1 LEFKDLSDMLEIL
14 PVYPRSPRDSD
25 CCSDA
30 ADLGEPFYPESPMVL
45 SPAEG
50 RRPCSALAFDR
61 VVDCRAVQPLGCG
74 LGATW
79 RLSTPVADVE
89 RPAAGA
95 DSVAILDSLC
105 FTPRSRCGAADTTN
119 IRRRWRPQVGSPESL
134 QKDKLRSTSNDPEQA
149 RVSLRVTPVRRPPE
163 HGTPCS
169 RHRLELAPQ
178 LQRKAVSA
186 SVMPSTPREPQHQE
200 VVPNRTQ
207 TPSRGAGVQQVAA
220 TGVAASASATTTVR
234 DTVGK
239 AHWLAT
245 DKDVALNRTQTPSRR
260 DSVQPV
266 TVAGSAASASATTTV
281 RDTVGKAQWLATD
294 KDIVLNRTQTPSRRD
309 GVQPVTVAGSAA
321 SASAT
326 TTVRDT
332 VGKAHWLATD
342 KDAPSRTQT
351 PSRRDL
357 CQTVGGATV
366 SSATTVRQVGKGKAH
381 WSTDKDA
388 TSRTQTPSR
397 RDLCQTAPAMGATSA
412 PVKAPIINA
421 FTVGAPGGTVTPVA
435 RCSFVPKVP
444 RRASTS
450 STPMGATRASAPD
463 VPSSEA
469 PGCNV
474 CLMPRRNASSGCG
487 GGGLATSAGIG
498 KRSCGQGRMPF
509 YRGVLFRRSNGCK
522 HRSPKLSAL

>member
-1 LEFKDLSDMLEIL
+1 MLEIL

-50 RRPCSALAFDR
+50 RSLSA
-61 VVDCRAVQPLGCG
+61 
-74 LGATW
+74 
-79 RLSTPVADVE
+79 PVADVG

-95 DSVAILDSLC
+95 DCVAILDSLC

-169 RHRLELAPQ
+169 RHRLEPAPQ

-220 TGVAASASATTTVR
+220 TGIAASASAATTIR
-234 DTVGK
+234 HNAGK
-239 AHWLAT
+239 AHWLVT
-245 DKDVALNRTQTPSRR
+245 DKDVA
-260 DSVQPV
+260 
-266 TVAGSAASASATTTV
+266 
-281 RDTVGKAQWLATD
+281 
-294 KDIVLNRTQTPSRRD
+294 LNRTQTPSRRD

-332 VGKAHWLATD
+332 VGKAQWLATD

-357 CQTVGGATV
+357 CQAVGGATV

-397 RDLCQTAPAMGATSA
+397 RDLCQTAPATGATSA

-474 CLMPRRNASSGCG
+474 CLMPRRNTSSGCG

-498 KRSCGQGRMPF
+498 KRSCGQAVKF
-509 YRGVLFRRSNGCK
+509 YMVYM
-522 HRSPKLSAL
+522 